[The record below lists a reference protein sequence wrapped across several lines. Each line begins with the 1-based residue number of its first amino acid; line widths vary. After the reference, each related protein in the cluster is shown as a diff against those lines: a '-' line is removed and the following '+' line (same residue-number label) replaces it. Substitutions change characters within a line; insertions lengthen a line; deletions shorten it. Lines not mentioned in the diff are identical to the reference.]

1 MIGSKSYAPSWA
13 DATMSNEPTGP
24 LLDIRNLSVHFGAT
38 EVVSSLSFSLAAGE
52 IMALVGE
59 SGSGKTQTALAVLG
73 LSPPSATVTGSIV
86 FEGTQLPDHPA
97 QRRALRGSRIALV
110 PQDPMSSLNPY
121 HMIGGQIAEVMTLH
135 LGISASTAKIR
146 VLELLDAVGISDP
159 KRVARSYAH
168 QLSGGMRQ
176 RALIAMAL
184 AGEPRLIIAD
194 EPTTALDS
202 IVQAR
207 ILDLLG
213 DTVKRF
219 GLSILLISHNL
230 AVVSRIA
237 NRVAVFYAGNMVET
251 AKAAELFADPRHPY
265 TKALI
270 AAIPR
275 LSEDGQLPHALPG
288 SPPSGNAAGQPG
300 CIFQQRC
307 PVSIPQCKSV
317 TPVWRHT
324 TGRGVACH
332 RVPEGEAY
340 RAA

>member
-1 MIGSKSYAPSWA
+1 
-13 DATMSNEPTGP
+13 MSNEPVKP
-24 LLDIRNLSVHFGAT
+24 VLEVRDLSIQFGAT
-38 EVVSSLSFSLAAGE
+38 EVVSGLSFSLAAGE
-52 IMALVGE
+52 VLALVGE

-73 LSPPSATVTGSIV
+73 LSPPSAMVTGSIV
-86 FEGTQLPDHPA
+86 FEGSPLPDHPA
-97 QRRALRGSRIALV
+97 KRRALRGSRIALV

-135 LGISASTAKIR
+135 LGMTASRAKIR

-213 DTVKRF
+213 DTVKQF

-237 NRVAVFYAGNMVET
+237 NRVAVLYAGNLVE
-251 AKAAELFADPRHPY
+251 AAEAAELFAEPRHPY

-275 LSEDGQLPHALPG
+275 LSEDAGLPRALPG
-288 SPPSGNAAGQPG
+288 TPPSGSAAGEAG
-300 CIFQQRC
+300 CIFRQRC
-307 PVSIPQCKSV
+307 PVAIPQCRSV
-317 TPVWRHT
+317 KPDWRLWNGH
-324 TGRGVACH
+324 GAACH
-332 RVPEGEAY
+332 RVPEGEAS